1 MKGDGMAENEFEEED
16 VEING
21 DEITE
26 DTDIVFF
33 SNDAEEILRL
43 CDNGDI
49 FVHGRHAESD
59 KAVVDGLRE
68 FLKKSG
74 YIG

>member
-1 MKGDGMAENEFEEED
+1 MKGDGMAESENEDEGR
-16 VEING
+16 EIID
-21 DEITE
+21 DEMTE

-49 FVHGRHAESD
+49 YVHGNLVEND
-59 KAVVDGLRE
+59 QDVVAGLRE

-74 YIG
+74 HIG

>member
-1 MKGDGMAENEFEEED
+1 MKGAGMAENEYEEED
-16 VEING
+16 VEIND
-21 DEITE
+21 DEMTE

-49 FVHGRHAESD
+49 FVHGHLAEND
-59 KAVVDGLRE
+59 KDVVDGLRE

>member
-1 MKGDGMAENEFEEED
+1 MAKNEHEEEGM
-16 VEING
+16 EIKD

-33 SNDAEEILRL
+33 SNDAEEIVRL

-49 FVHGRHAESD
+49 FVHGRLADSD

-74 YIG
+74 HIG

>member
-1 MKGDGMAENEFEEED
+1 MADNEHEEEGM
-16 VEING
+16 ELS
-21 DEITE
+21 DEELTE

-33 SNDAEEILRL
+33 SNDAEEMLRL

-49 FVHGRHAESD
+49 YVHGNLADND
-59 KAVVDGLRE
+59 KDVVEGLRE
-68 FLKKSG
+68 FLNKSG

>member
-1 MKGDGMAENEFEEED
+1 MAENEHED
-16 VEING
+16 ADREIID
-21 DEITE
+21 DEMTE

-49 FVHGRHAESD
+49 YVHGNLVEND
-59 KAVVDGLRE
+59 QDVVDGLRE

>member
-1 MKGDGMAENEFEEED
+1 MKGRGMADNEDEEAGM
-16 VEING
+16 EIND

-49 FVHGRHAESD
+49 FVHGRLAEND
-59 KAVVDGLRE
+59 KDVVNGLRE

-74 YIG
+74 HIG

>member
-1 MKGDGMAENEFEEED
+1 MAESENEDEGR
-16 VEING
+16 EIID
-21 DEITE
+21 DEMTE

-49 FVHGRHAESD
+49 YVHGNLVEND
-59 KAVVDGLRE
+59 QDVVAGLRE

-74 YIG
+74 HIG

>member
-1 MKGDGMAENEFEEED
+1 MAENEHED
-16 VEING
+16 EDREIID
-21 DEITE
+21 DEMTE

-49 FVHGRHAESD
+49 YVHGNLVEND
-59 KAVVDGLRE
+59 QDVVDGLRE

-74 YIG
+74 HIG

>member
-1 MKGDGMAENEFEEED
+1 MKGDGVAENEHED
-16 VEING
+16 DDREIID
-21 DEITE
+21 DEMTE

-49 FVHGRHAESD
+49 YVHGHLAEND
-59 KAVVDGLRE
+59 KDVVDGLRE

>member
-1 MKGDGMAENEFEEED
+1 MAENEHED
-16 VEING
+16 EDREIID
-21 DEITE
+21 DEMTE

-49 FVHGRHAESD
+49 YVHGNLVEND
-59 KAVVDGLRE
+59 QDVVDGLRE

>member
-1 MKGDGMAENEFEEED
+1 MAENEHED
-16 VEING
+16 DDREIID
-21 DEITE
+21 DEMTE

-49 FVHGRHAESD
+49 YVHGNLVEND
-59 KAVVDGLRE
+59 QDVVDGLRE